1 MKGLLPILLIFVV
14 FYVVLILPQSRRRK
28 QALALQRNVEP
39 GARVMLTS
47 GLYGTIA
54 EIDDDV
60 LVVEIADGVLA
71 RFAKAS
77 VLRVLPEDVDE
88 VEETQ
93 ETGETDSEDVGS
105 HADGED
111 GHDAD
116 PGSVPRA

>member
-1 MKGLLPILLIFVV
+1 VKGLLPILLIFVV

-28 QALALQRNVEP
+28 QAQALQRNVEP

-71 RFAKAS
+71 RFAKAA

-88 VEETQ
+88 TEET
-93 ETGETDSEDVGS
+93 EETDSEDLDS
-105 HADGED
+105 HAEGDD